1 MVCFK
6 GLILERK
13 KQSETGRCSKGR
25 GVQSAPACAWILLL
39 LQLRL
44 LPTCSSMHKS
54 KENLWEREREREIA
68 RERLFLEWVWT
79 RQQCADGY
87 LCRVSK
93 FVQTTTTTTTTTT
106 RAPETYNKSH
116 FNSILLDRRQNIKIS
131 LISIFWQSSNWQK
144 KQLKVNFWLIGWVQR
159 RRQQTKHFVS
169 DLKWFLCKAVSEL
182 RLIFWLTHQVSFKQK

>member
-1 MVCFK
+1 MKLGDAAK
-6 GLILERK
+6 GERSKALLHAHGSYFYYNYDYYLLAPPCTKVK
-13 KQSETGRCSKGR
+13 K
-25 GVQSAPACAWILLL
+25 IF
-39 LQLRL
+39 
-44 LPTCSSMHKS
+44 
-54 KENLWEREREREIA
+54 EREREIA